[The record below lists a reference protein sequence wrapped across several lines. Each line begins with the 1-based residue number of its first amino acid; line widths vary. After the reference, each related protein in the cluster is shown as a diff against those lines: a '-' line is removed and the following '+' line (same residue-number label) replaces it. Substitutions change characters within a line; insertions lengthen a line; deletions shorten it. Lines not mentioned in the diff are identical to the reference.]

1 MNIVAVNNLGQDTDG
16 LSKALAAALGKTL
29 YEARSRLGV
38 PGGGPSV
45 VAVFREAEKVEES
58 AENLRSGGFEVVVLW
73 QEEVETDGMRFLARS
88 FVFTK
93 ESLRLESRQGQ
104 HLTLHYNDIRL
115 VLYGS
120 GITVHTEN
128 ELVKERTF
136 SLGRA
141 IMTQGLMMTKGT
153 KREVETI
160 NQSRERFLYLYV
172 PHQRTVV
179 LRENALQYDSL
190 GKSLQP
196 SRSEN
201 FSYVIAELKQ
211 QIPHVMFDDRLLNS
225 SSQVQMLGPFLSP
238 EEHLDIATSLLAK
251 VLLQP

>member
-1 MNIVAVNNLGQDTDG
+1 MNIVAVNNFGKDTDG

-29 YEARSRLGV
+29 YEARSRLLV

-45 VAVFREAEKVEES
+45 VAVFREAEKAEES
-58 AENLRSGGFEVVVLW
+58 AENLRSEGFEAVVLW
-73 QEEVETDGMRFLARS
+73 QEEVETDGKRFLSRS

-93 ESLRLESRQGQ
+93 ESLGLESRQGQ
-104 HLTLHYNDIRL
+104 HLTLHYHDIRL

-128 ELVKERTF
+128 EQVKERTF

-153 KREVETI
+153 KREVQTV
-160 NQSRERFLYLYV
+160 NQIRERFLYLYAS
-172 PHQRTVV
+172 PQRTVV

-190 GKSLQP
+190 GKTLQP
-196 SRSEN
+196 SRSAN
-201 FSYVIAELKQ
+201 FNYVVAELKR
-211 QIPHVMFDDRLLNS
+211 QIPHIMFDDRLLNRS
-225 SSQVQMLGPFLSP
+225 GQVQMLGPLLSP
-238 EEHLDIATSLLAK
+238 EEHLDIATALLAK